1 MPAYKIID
9 TCAAEFSASTPYLY
23 STYEEETE
31 VPPATKQTILIL
43 GGGPNRIGQGI
54 EFDYCCVHASLALR
68 ELNYEAVMINSNPE
82 TVSTDYDVSSRL
94 YFEPVTLEDVTNIA
108 LVEKPIGIIVQL
120 GGQTPLKLARGLE
133 ERGFKILGTS
143 TDSIDRAEDR
153 ARFNDLAKKLKLRQP
168 AGATAT
174 TAEDAVAIAEK
185 VGYPVLVRPSYVLGG
200 RAMQIVYAREELDR
214 WLSTGFS
221 QQERMSILIDQF
233 LENAIE
239 IDVDA
244 VSDGK
249 KTVIAGIME
258 HVEQAGIHSGDST
271 CVLPTQTI
279 PLNIVEEIRKATMD
293 LAREL
298 KVIGLMNI
306 QFALQGKDL
315 YILEV
320 NPRASRTIPFVSKAT
335 GVPWAKIAASVMTG
349 KTLDELEVTP
359 RLLPPHVSVKSVV
372 IPFNRFP
379 GAEINLGPEMRSTG
393 EVMGVASQFGL
404 AFAKA
409 QLGAGHKLP
418 TKGRIFISVSD
429 WYKNDIVS
437 VAQSLYQIGF
447 ELVATRG
454 TAAVIRSGGIPVIVV
469 NKVSEGRPNLVD
481 RIKNGE
487 INLLI
492 NIPSS
497 RAAREDDQII
507 RSAAI
512 TYNVPVVTTVA
523 GAKATA
529 SAIAALQSGPLAVYS
544 LQEYQP
550 KNICK

>member
-1 MPAYKIID
+1 
-9 TCAAEFSASTPYLY
+9 
-23 STYEEETE
+23 
-31 VPPATKQTILIL
+31 
-43 GGGPNRIGQGI
+43 
-54 EFDYCCVHASLALR
+54 
-68 ELNYEAVMINSNPE
+68 
-82 TVSTDYDVSSRL
+82 
-94 YFEPVTLEDVTNIA
+94 
-108 LVEKPIGIIVQL
+108 
-120 GGQTPLKLARGLE
+120 
-133 ERGFKILGTS
+133 
-143 TDSIDRAEDR
+143 
-153 ARFNDLAKKLKLRQP
+153 
-168 AGATAT
+168 
-174 TAEDAVAIAEK
+174 
-185 VGYPVLVRPSYVLGG
+185 
-200 RAMQIVYAREELDR
+200 
-214 WLSTGFS
+214 
-221 QQERMSILIDQF
+221 MSILIDQF

-335 GVPWAKIAASVMTG
+335 GVPWAKIAASVMAG

-372 IPFNRFP
+372 IPFSRFP

-393 EVMGVASQFGL
+393 EVMGIASQFGL

-429 WYKNDIVS
+429 WYKNDIVPI
-437 VAQSLYQIGF
+437 AQSLYQIGF
-447 ELVATRG
+447 ELIATRG
-454 TAAVIRSGGIPVIVV
+454 TASVIRSGGIPVIVV

-512 TYNVPVVTTVA
+512 GYNVPVVTTVA
-523 GAKATA
+523 GARATA
-529 SAIAALQSGPLAVYS
+529 SAIGALQSGPLAVHS
-544 LQEYQP
+544 LQEYHKKISANEISSRNGTQSAADP
-550 KNICK
+550 SVHL